1 MIISVHDLETGPA
14 LKLGKD
20 LIKLH
25 PGEQVVI
32 IIDSDWTRPFGM
44 AYTACVL
51 KQFRCRCPD
60 VEFTMTTIMN
70 SGLRYASNMGF
81 FQMVSPKLSLGKAPG
96 EAHGNSHCIPLTIL
110 DFEKFHADGLPY
122 YFDDEV
128 EAKIGQEAEKLA
140 TVLADNDKE
149 LNYLFTYLIRE
160 ILRNIPEHSDCTK
173 AIICGQAWPAM
184 HQAEIAIIDEGKG
197 IFESLS
203 ANPYYQTRIYTN
215 SDALDWATIPGI
227 SAAYNPNKK
236 KRRGSSD
243 WANSGFGLYMV
254 KEICKEMDG
263 SFLIA
268 SGEDYLREDSKGS
281 KSGKTNITGTAIKIT
296 VSTNKSLN
304 SKELINTIVQRGQ
317 EEAKAMN
324 EGFYKASKPSRGI

>member
-1 MIISVHDLETGPA
+1 MIISVHDLETIPA
-14 LKLGKD
+14 LKLGKN
-20 LIKLH
+20 LKKVH
-25 PGEQVVI
+25 PDDQVI
-32 IIDSDWTRPFGM
+32 ISIDSNWARPFGM
-44 AYTACVL
+44 AFTACVL
-51 KQFRCRCPD
+51 KQFRGKCSD
-60 VEFTMTTIMN
+60 VKFTMSPIMN

-81 FQMVSPKLSLGKAPG
+81 FQMVSPKLTIGKAPG

-128 EAKIGQEAEKLA
+128 EGKIEKEAEKLA
-140 TVLADNDKE
+140 TVLAENDKD

-160 ILRNIPEHSDCTK
+160 ILRNIPEHSDCTT
-173 AIICGQAWPAM
+173 AIICGQAWPAK

-203 ANPYYQTRIYTN
+203 ANPYYHERIYDN
-215 SDALDWATIPGI
+215 SDALDWATVPGI

-236 KRRGSSD
+236 RRKVGSD
-243 WANSGFGLYMV
+243 WANSGFGLYIV
-254 KEICKEMDG
+254 KEICKELDG

-268 SGEDYLREDSKGS
+268 SGEDYLREDRKGS
-281 KSGKTNITGTAIKIT
+281 KSGKTNISGTAINIT
-296 VSTNKSLN
+296 VGTSEIVD

-324 EGFYKASKPSRGI
+324 EGFHKASKPSRGI

>member
-1 MIISVHDLETGPA
+1 MVISVHDLETIPA
-14 LKLGKD
+14 LKLGRNLNKVYPD
-20 LIKLH
+20 
-25 PGEQVVI
+25 EQVVI
-32 IIDSDWTRPFGM
+32 SIDSDWARPFGM

-51 KQFRCRCPD
+51 KQFRRRCPD
-60 VEFTMTTIMN
+60 VEFTMSTTMN

-81 FQMVSPKLSLGKAPG
+81 FQMISSKLGLGKAPG

-110 DFEKFHADGLPY
+110 DFEKLHADGLPY

-128 EAKIGQEAEKLA
+128 EGRIEEEAEKLA
-140 TVLADNDKE
+140 TVLVDNDKD

-203 ANPYYQTRIYTN
+203 ANPYYHDRIYNN

-236 KRRGSSD
+236 RRKSSSN

-296 VSTNKSLN
+296 VDTNKILN

-324 EGFYKASKPSRGI
+324 EGFHRASKPSRGI